1 MNWKRT
7 LAGLLCAVVLFL
19 LCAGCGTNTPPAA
32 AGGGQSA
39 AGEPR
44 PEQQTPAPTD
54 APPVSQPDYLAA
66 YAPALDEIFSV
77 LYNGYDGETDYRYVP
92 TGVMEMSGWG
102 LPRERIQETGYHV
115 EDISG
120 DGIPE
125 LLIGIVPDGA
135 QVQDIIFGGY
145 TCKGGEI
152 VCFLDGWYRNSYRW
166 MGGDRFFNT
175 GSGGAMYSIFGICRL
190 SEDGAELRDEDY

>member
-102 LPRERIQETGYHV
+102 LPGSAYRKPAITLRISAETV
-115 EDISG
+115 FRS
-120 DGIPE
+120 
-125 LLIGIVPDGA
+125 
-135 QVQDIIFGGY
+135 F
-145 TCKGGEI
+145 
-152 VCFLDGWYRNSYRW
+152 
-166 MGGDRFFNT
+166 
-175 GSGGAMYSIFGICRL
+175 
-190 SEDGAELRDEDY
+190 